1 MIKNYL
7 KIAARNLVKT
17 KAYSIINI
25 GGLTLG
31 LAVAML
37 IGLWVYDEISFNA
50 YFKGNDR
57 IAQVLINKTNNGE
70 VQTRFTLPYPLADEL
85 RSVYSD
91 DFKHVVMSSFP
102 GDNVL
107 SYEEKNLNNYGA
119 FMEKNALRMFS
130 FNMLRGN
137 HRALNNP
144 NAIVIS
150 KSAARAIFG
159 DQEPLGKTMRLNN
172 DAVVTVT
179 GVFEDLPTN
188 ANIFEPLSSFTE
200 SKPLDFIAS
209 WNLYVSMNEWVKT
222 ARDKKLWDNNSYQ
235 VYVKVANQSTIQG
248 VSAKIKNTIYAHVP
262 DATKKSN
269 PEIFLHP
276 MKDWHLRSSFKNGKS
291 NGGAIQYVRM
301 FGIIGVFVLLLACI
315 NFMNLS
321 TARSQKRAKEVG
333 IRKTVGSNKNQLI
346 GQFLFESLLVTFYS
360 FVLACL
366 LVGFSLQV
374 FNNLADKQLVFPLS
388 KGLFWVFGLGLIL
401 ITSLLAGS
409 YPALYQSSFR
419 PVRVLKGTFRTTK
432 SALSFRKV
440 LVVLQFCVSII
451 LVSGTMVVNRQIQ
464 HTKNRP
470 IGYDRAGLI
479 MVEKTTDAFEGK
491 YNVLR
496 EALKKDGAVVELA
509 ESSSPLTEVWN
520 SNGGY
525 DWEGKDPDFIT
536 NMVAY
541 YVTHDY
547 GTTVGWELD
556 KGRGFSRDFA
566 SDSTAY
572 VLNQAAVD
580 YMGLQDPIGKTV
592 RWYDGEHEVIGV
604 VKNLLAESPFEPVK
618 PAIYS
623 INYNE
628 TNWINLKLTPEKSLD
643 ESLASIEGI
652 FSEFV
657 PATPFKY
664 QFVDEA
670 FGNKFKTEERMRRL
684 SEIFSILAIVISCL
698 GLFGL
703 STFMAER
710 RTKEIGIRKVLGAS
724 IPSLFK
730 MLSTEFVHL
739 IVLSG
744 LVAIPV
750 TYFVMQQWLE
760 NYTYHINIPWWV
772 FGAALVGVLIMA
784 ILTVSYQAIKATTVN
799 PVKSLRTE

>member
-409 YPALYQSSFR
+409 YPALYLSSFR
-419 PVRVLKGTFRTTK
+419 PVRVL
-432 SALSFRKV
+432 
-440 LVVLQFCVSII
+440 
-451 LVSGTMVVNRQIQ
+451 
-464 HTKNRP
+464 
-470 IGYDRAGLI
+470 
-479 MVEKTTDAFEGK
+479 
-491 YNVLR
+491 
-496 EALKKDGAVVELA
+496 
-509 ESSSPLTEVWN
+509 
-520 SNGGY
+520 
-525 DWEGKDPDFIT
+525 
-536 NMVAY
+536 
-541 YVTHDY
+541 
-547 GTTVGWELD
+547 
-556 KGRGFSRDFA
+556 
-566 SDSTAY
+566 
-572 VLNQAAVD
+572 
-580 YMGLQDPIGKTV
+580 
-592 RWYDGEHEVIGV
+592 
-604 VKNLLAESPFEPVK
+604 
-618 PAIYS
+618 
-623 INYNE
+623 
-628 TNWINLKLTPEKSLD
+628 
-643 ESLASIEGI
+643 
-652 FSEFV
+652 
-657 PATPFKY
+657 
-664 QFVDEA
+664 
-670 FGNKFKTEERMRRL
+670 
-684 SEIFSILAIVISCL
+684 
-698 GLFGL
+698 
-703 STFMAER
+703 
-710 RTKEIGIRKVLGAS
+710 
-724 IPSLFK
+724 
-730 MLSTEFVHL
+730 
-739 IVLSG
+739 
-744 LVAIPV
+744 
-750 TYFVMQQWLE
+750 
-760 NYTYHINIPWWV
+760 
-772 FGAALVGVLIMA
+772 
-784 ILTVSYQAIKATTVN
+784 
-799 PVKSLRTE
+799 